1 MDTNKNYL
9 QSQGVIF
16 PPIIIHFGS
25 VFAHLVICILL
36 LIYYNE
42 ITFLKVAWAKNI
54 TDSLCCLGLYAYI
67 IIKEPTKESWV
78 EWNIK
83 ATNNIGRFIREVV
96 FHEAFTYFEAI
107 AFQVISVIACHLSY
121 EEMAAHFS
129 FALMYMII
137 YFCFI
142 SLSQCI
148 NKAIAISI
156 E

>member
-1 MDTNKNYL
+1 M
-9 QSQGVIF
+9 
-16 PPIIIHFGS
+16 
-25 VFAHLVICILL
+25 
-36 LIYYNE
+36 
-42 ITFLKVAWAKNI
+42 
-54 TDSLCCLGLYAYI
+54 
-67 IIKEPTKESWV
+67 

-83 ATNNIGRFIREVV
+83 ATNNISRFLREVI

-107 AFQVISVIACHLSY
+107 AFQIISLIACRLSY

-129 FALMYMII
+129 FSLIYIII

-148 NKAIAISI
+148 NKAIAMSI